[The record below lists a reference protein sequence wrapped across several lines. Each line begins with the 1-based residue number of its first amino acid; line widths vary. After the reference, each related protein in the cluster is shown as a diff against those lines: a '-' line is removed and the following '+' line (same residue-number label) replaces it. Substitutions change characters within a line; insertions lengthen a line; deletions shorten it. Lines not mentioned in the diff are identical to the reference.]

1 MAIENISVIVA
12 IFTTLLLNTC
22 EAMKENSFKNTIKQG
37 GDLVN
42 VTIFNFTDPN
52 TDAFENWI
60 EVSDGGR
67 SKATL
72 VKLKGQNYQSGILF
86 YLLTPQK
93 NGPSFAGVHRIVQID
108 VLPAY
113 DGVIID
119 LHRQGP
125 HSHFKLFY
133 GECSD
138 TSNCASNESVF
149 ETSGEREQV
158 KISFRN
164 SSAYLHGTPLSNSK
178 FSGLTQKSHI
188 GIKVYGGSNAQR
200 NQCGPGSIEIFT
212 ISAYKEGSNA
222 SLKRSSLWGF
232 KTT

>member
-1 MAIENISVIVA
+1 MAIENISVIMA

-22 EAMKENSFKNTIKQG
+22 KSVRENSLKTTITRRD
-37 GDLVN
+37 DLAN
-42 VTIFNFTDPN
+42 RTLLNFTDSN
-52 TDAFENWI
+52 TIAFEKWI

-86 YLLTPQK
+86 YLLTPLK
-93 NGPSFAGVHRIVQID
+93 NGSSFAGVHWIVNDI
-108 VLPAY
+108 VLPLY

-119 LHRQGP
+119 VHRQGP
-125 HSHFKLFY
+125 HSHFRLFY

-138 TSNCASNESVF
+138 TRNCVSCESF
-149 ETSGEREQV
+149 FKTSGEREQV
-158 KISFRN
+158 KIPFRN
-164 SSAYLHGTPLSNSK
+164 FSSYPHVASQCNSK

-188 GIKVYGGSNAQR
+188 GIKVYGGSNEPE

-212 ISAYKEGSNA
+212 ISAYKESQML
-222 SLKRSSLWGF
+222 S
-232 KTT
+232 

>member
-1 MAIENISVIVA
+1 MKIGNISVIVA

-22 EAMKENSFKNTIKQG
+22 KAMKENSFQNTIKRG

-42 VTIFNFTDPN
+42 VTIFNFTDSN

-86 YLLTPQK
+86 YLLTPRE
-93 NGPSFAGVHRIVQID
+93 NGSGFAGVNWIVFD
-108 VLPAY
+108 HVLPLY
-113 DGVIID
+113 DGVFID
-119 LHRQGP
+119 LRRQGP
-125 HSHFKLFY
+125 HSHFRLFY
-133 GECSD
+133 GKCSD
-138 TSNCASNESVF
+138 TSNCVSCESVF
-149 ETSGEREQV
+149 KTSGEREQV

-178 FSGLTQKSHI
+178 CSGLTQKSHI
-188 GIKVYGGSNAQR
+188 GIKVYVESNGQR

-222 SLKRSSLWGF
+222 SLKRSR
-232 KTT
+232 

>member
-1 MAIENISVIVA
+1 MATGNISVIVA
-12 IFTTLLLNTC
+12 IFITLLLNTC
-22 EAMKENSFKNTIKQG
+22 KTLKENSLKTTIKRG

-42 VTIFNFTDPN
+42 VTILNFTDFN
-52 TDAFENWI
+52 TSAFENWI

-72 VKLKGQNYQSGILF
+72 VKLKGQNYQSGIFF

-93 NGPSFAGVHRIVQID
+93 NGPSFAGIHRIVQID

-125 HSHFKLFY
+125 HSHFRLFY
-133 GECSD
+133 SECSD
-138 TSNCASNESVF
+138 TSDCVSCESVF
-149 ETSGEREQV
+149 KTSGEREQV
-158 KISFRN
+158 KIPLHI
-164 SSAYLHGTPLSNSK
+164 SSAYLRGRPQSNSK

-188 GIKVYGGSNAQR
+188 GIKVNGGSNEPE
-200 NQCGPGSIEIFT
+200 NQYGPGSIEIFT
-212 ISAYKEGSNA
+212 I
-222 SLKRSSLWGF
+222 
-232 KTT
+232 

>member
-1 MAIENISVIVA
+1 MKIGNISVIVA

-22 EAMKENSFKNTIKQG
+22 KALKENSLKTTIKWG

-42 VTIFNFTDPN
+42 VTIFNFTDSN
-52 TDAFENWI
+52 TNAFDNWI

-72 VKLKGQNYQSGILF
+72 VKLKGQ
-86 YLLTPQK
+86 
-93 NGPSFAGVHRIVQID
+93 
-108 VLPAY
+108 
-113 DGVIID
+113 
-119 LHRQGP
+119 
-125 HSHFKLFY
+125 
-133 GECSD
+133 
-138 TSNCASNESVF
+138 
-149 ETSGEREQV
+149 TSGEREQV
-158 KISFRN
+158 KIPFRN
-164 SSAYLHGTPLSNSK
+164 SSAYLHGTPLSNSR